1 MEPPQIRPKR
11 KLDTEDPGEASRF
24 APSSRPANLMTN
36 KGSIS
41 ESAAQIQLS
50 SKASTGRAAIG
61 NNSFGT
67 TMGPSRRGFSNRI
80 DRSQTSMFDS
90 RMRRTASSTNRPNSS
105 LEVYSRPSKG
115 SQGIGNQG
123 RILFSSHHSQVNKPP
138 TKPESI
144 GRYDPHIYCN
154 ADRESPCAKGRLR
167 DVSMTSALKAL
178 TMNGKTTPSVDMN
191 APLTPSQI
199 PLRASTHSAR
209 VTIPSTSRS
218 PKKAFSLGRF
228 LTRDSNTPAAWDT
241 EDRFERMEH
250 GFSELK
256 EIIGGATSE
265 GSNLKDIIA
274 IYKTKGRWIWRSCG
288 EVQLIH

>member
-1 MEPPQIRPKR
+1 MEPPLTRPKR

-24 APSSRPANLMTN
+24 APSSRPANLMTK

-41 ESAAQIQLS
+41 GSASQIQLS
-50 SKASTGRAAIG
+50 SKTSTGRAAIG

-67 TMGPSRRGFSNRI
+67 TMGPGRRGFSNRI
-80 DRSQTSMFDS
+80 ERPQTSMFDS
-90 RMRRTASSTNRPNSS
+90 RMRRTASSANRPSSS
-105 LEVYSRPSKG
+105 LEVYSQPSKG

-123 RILFSSHHSQVNKPP
+123 RILFSSNPLQVNKPP

-144 GRYDPHIYCN
+144 GCYDPHIYCN
-154 ADRESPCAKGRLR
+154 ADRESPCAKGRPR
-167 DVSMTSALKAL
+167 GRSSMTSALKAL
-178 TMNGKTTPSVDMN
+178 TMN

-209 VTIPSTSRS
+209 VTTPSTSRS
-218 PKKAFSLGRF
+218 PKKALSLGRF
-228 LTRDSNTPAAWDT
+228 LTRDSNTPAAWNT

-274 IYKTKGRWIWRSCG
+274 IYKTKGRWTWRYLVMKFCSYINS
-288 EVQLIH
+288 Q